1 MAKECY
7 LEIDGKRTKL
17 TDEQLKA
24 LGLYEE
30 PKKSPFDRVEKEK
43 SYYLID
49 NCGCVASIRD
59 YCWGADKTRHDIANY
74 CTNREIMQQ
83 RAWHETLNRLL
94 WRFSMENG
102 YDKINWH
109 NGNYDKYLIYFDH
122 SCSTLYVAQHS
133 EYDYVGTIC
142 FVTREIAARAIE
154 EIVKP
159 FMVKHPDFIW

>member
-59 YCWGADKTRHDIANY
+59 YYWGSDKTRHDIANY
-74 CTNREIMQQ
+74 CTDKEIMQQ
-83 RAWHETLNRLL
+83 RALHETLNRLL
-94 WRFSMENG
+94 WRFSMENDG
-102 YDKINWH
+102 DKIGWNKSEF
-109 NGNYDKYLIYFDH
+109 KYRIYFDELQKRLVVSDNKH
-122 SCSTLYVAQHS
+122 IHFEGSIYFYTEKIAQ
-133 EYDYVGTIC
+133 
-142 FVTREIAARAIE
+142 RAID
-154 EIVKP
+154 EIILP
-159 FMVKHPDFIW
+159 FMDEHPDFIW

>member
-30 PKKSPFDRVEKEK
+30 PKNSPFDRVEKEK

-49 NCGCVASIRD
+49 NCGCVESMRD
-59 YCWGADKTRHDIANY
+59 YYWDSDNTRHDIANY

-94 WRFSMENG
+94 WRFSMEN
-102 YDKINWH
+102 DVDQICWNKSEF
-109 NGNYDKYLIYFDH
+109 KYIIYFDE
-122 SCSTLYVAQHS
+122 LYKR
-133 EYDYVGTIC
+133 
-142 FVTREIAARAIE
+142 FVVSDNKHMHFEGSIYFYTKEIAEKAIKE
-154 EIVKP
+154 VVEP
-159 FMVKHPDFIW
+159 FIEGHPDFIW